1 MYYNMLILLFIGIF
15 LSSYSGFMG
24 QIFKNYSYWKILIIS
39 CIIAAVSQYFCFITL
54 LFLGKSE
61 NVIRLA
67 CIMLVYSALSSII
80 ISHYIL
86 KQTVHIG
93 SYITLFGIVSILLI
107 HNIVTKN
114 YYDKLKEFV

>member
-1 MYYNMLILLFIGIF
+1 MLILFFIGIF
-15 LSSYSGFMG
+15 LGCYANFMG
-24 QIFKNYSYWKILIIS
+24 QIFKNDSYWNILIIS
-39 CIIAAVSQYFCFITL
+39 CIVAVVSQCLCFISIF
-54 LFLGKSE
+54 FLGKSE
-61 NVIRLA
+61 NAIRLS
-67 CIMLVYSALSSII
+67 CIMLLYIALSGII

-93 SYITLFGIVSILLI
+93 SYITLFGIVSILII